1 MSQGIF
7 HVQFKSNLQ
16 DSGQGLVVIKNGS
29 INGGDDHYL
38 YRGAAP
44 QKTGPFTGKLHVN
57 KWRGGNRTVV
67 NIDNFELDVNGK
79 IDFEAG
85 QLDLVGTV
93 TGQPQLQ
100 IQIIGRRVGDAF

>member
-38 YRGAAP
+38 YRGTAP
-44 QKTGPFTGKLHVN
+44 QQTGAFTGKLHVN
-57 KWRGGNRTVV
+57 KWKDGNRTVV
-67 NIDNFELDVNGK
+67 NIDNFQLDVNGK

-100 IQIIGRRVGDAF
+100 IQIIGRKVGDAF